1 MEVDKSKV
9 GVITTVSNWGL
20 YKKTLP
26 FFPSGIQVFA
36 IDGTKGFYGIN
47 SIKYFM
53 KKLKNYHLDW
63 LIMADEDVIFTN
75 PEGVFNLI
83 DYIRKNNYVA
93 AGMRD
98 GGVLRWRDKNPYLL
112 NTFFVILNFREIL
125 GIYNEQ
131 EMLENQYILQNE
143 FQKNLKLPY
152 NNYQVDSLFESYYC
166 FFLWLLRRN
175 KRIFYLKGN
184 NPYANE
190 STLVL
195 DHNGQELLYHSWY
208 ARLYNKDNYHTE
220 RINYLLEKGIEN
232 REDLYYTVFRNDY
245 FYLKKIIRKTTGRL
259 KNKIL
264 KIKSSLG

>member
-1 MEVDKSKV
+1 MEIDKTKV
-9 GVITTVSNWGL
+9 GIITTVSNWGL
-20 YKKTLP
+20 YRKTLP
-26 FFPSGIQVFA
+26 FFPSDIKVFA

-53 KKLKNYHLDW
+53 KKLKKYNLDW

-75 PEGVFNLI
+75 PEGVFDLI
-83 DYIRKNNYVA
+83 DYIRENNYVA

-112 NTFFVILNFREIL
+112 NTFFVVLNFGEIL

-143 FQKNLKLPY
+143 FQKNLNLPFS
-152 NNYQVDSLFESYYC
+152 NYQVDSLFESYYC
-166 FFLWLLRRN
+166 FFLWLLRRD
-175 KRIFYLKGN
+175 KRIFYLDGS

-195 DHNGQELLYHSWY
+195 DHSGEELLYHSWY
-208 ARLYNKDNYHTE
+208 ARLYKKDNYHTE
-220 RINYLLEKGIEN
+220 RINFLLEKGVKN
-232 REDLYYTVFRNDY
+232 RKDLSYKVFNNDF
-245 FYLKKIIRKTTGRL
+245 FYIKKILRKNTGRL

-264 KIKSSLG
+264 KIKSSLT